1 MGYFYIVLL
10 MFVALSYCY
19 DYKKFTSL
27 KGFWLVVMWIT
38 TVCIAAFRYR
48 MGVDSVMY
56 EYEYPEMPTLSQ
68 LWDYKFSDSR
78 YQLLYIIFTAISRSL
93 SDDFFCFQILHAL
106 YVNTIIFWFYSKY
119 TKHTFFALSLYFLML
134 YIPFNMEVLRES
146 LAVSTFLLA
155 WPMFKNGRWLWYY
168 VICLI
173 ALGFHLSAIL
183 TFVFPLFRLPG
194 LRQFF
199 VFGKRTIIICFL
211 LFSIGFFIQDRFFDI
226 LQGLSMTDNF
236 KERAAAYKGDELGG
250 AALNINGIIGYL
262 MKFACYPL
270 IALYFLKK
278 KRKSDSKDGKVA
290 LDKEEYMS
298 MWNVYTTCITLLIT
312 IFHRYNNYLAPFTI
326 LVIADWAFS
335 SITIGK
341 VVWKYKYYMWV
352 VIFIPLYFIHI
363 YTGFYSALNKSG
375 TLTQGMIYSP
385 YKSRLN
391 PEEDKNRE
399 KTYRYINPWRNF

>member
-38 TVCIAAFRYR
+38 AVCIAAFRYR

-78 YQLLYIIFTAISRSL
+78 YQLLYIVFTAISRSL

-146 LAVSTFLLA
+146 LAISTFLLA

-262 MKFACYPL
+262 IKFACYPL

-278 KRKSDSKDGKVA
+278 KRKSGSKDGKVA
-290 LDKEEYMS
+290 LDKEEYMC

-326 LVIADWAFS
+326 LLIADWAFS
-335 SITIGK
+335 SITFGK